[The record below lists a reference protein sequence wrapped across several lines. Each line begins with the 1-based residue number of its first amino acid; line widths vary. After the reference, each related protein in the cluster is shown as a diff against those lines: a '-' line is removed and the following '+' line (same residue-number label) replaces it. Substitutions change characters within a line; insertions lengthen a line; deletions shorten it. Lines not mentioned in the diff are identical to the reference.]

1 MCRLV
6 DGVSSGI
13 REGMLIPEDELRK
26 LYTDALKTVSDH
38 VVYARGEGQEWSKI
52 TFLNSDKEFELLYNA
67 EMSPEALT
75 VRTIIPAARRSKA
88 SLLASLN
95 NFNAK
100 RQLVKAYLREEWE
113 GETICLSVELILAE
127 RNRIPECELARHAL
141 MRALEVL
148 EQTVKA
154 FCSREKDRPGLD

>member
-1 MCRLV
+1 M
-6 DGVSSGI
+6 
-13 REGMLIPEDELRK
+13 
-26 LYTDALKTVSDH
+26 
-38 VVYARGEGQEWSKI
+38 
-52 TFLNSDKEFELLYNA
+52 
-67 EMSPEALT
+67 
-75 VRTIIPAARRSKA
+75 
-88 SLLASLN
+88 LASLN
-95 NFNAK
+95 NLNAK

-154 FCSREKDRPGLD
+154 FCSRAKERPGLD